1 MVQNKFINERN
12 MDSKFKNI
20 NNNNTY
26 FCAKCL
32 RELDSENRDV
42 VKDVD
47 NNIFC
52 DKICRS
58 EFYKENYLLILE
70 IIGY

>member
-1 MVQNKFINERN
+1 MDNKN
-12 MDSKFKNI
+12 NI
-20 NNNNTY
+20 IYCSN
-26 FCAKCL
+26 CL
-32 RELDSENRDV
+32 RELDSKDKDV

-52 DKICRS
+52 DKWCKG
-58 EFYKENYLLILE
+58 EFLRENYKLILE